1 MPKKSFTGKLHKTIE
16 QQDQTLQDRFTAA
29 DSLLLNSPK
38 EELKKH
44 AATSADKP
52 PTKKATITPAFRD
65 GDLVVRD
72 TFSMPVG
79 DYELIDTL
87 KGKALKQM
95 MTVTKSELVRAGL
108 LLLDSLDG
116 KDLKLALIKVEKVK
130 TGRRP
135 L

>member
-1 MPKKSFTGKLHKTIE
+1 MPKKSFTGKLHRTIE

-29 DSLLLNSPK
+29 DSVLLNSPK

-44 AATSADKP
+44 AVKPVDKTSKKKSAIKP
-52 PTKKATITPAFRD
+52 VFRD
-65 GDLVVRD
+65 GDLVIRD

-87 KGKALKQM
+87 RGKALKQM
-95 MTVTKSELVRAGL
+95 MTVTKSEIVRAGL
-108 LLLDSLDG
+108 LLLDSLEG
-116 KDLKLALIKVEKVK
+116 KDLKTALIRVEKVK

-135 L
+135 Q